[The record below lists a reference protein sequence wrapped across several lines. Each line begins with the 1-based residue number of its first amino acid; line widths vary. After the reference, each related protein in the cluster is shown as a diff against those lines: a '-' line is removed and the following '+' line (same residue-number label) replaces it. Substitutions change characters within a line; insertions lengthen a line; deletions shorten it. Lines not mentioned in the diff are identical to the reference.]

1 MKWEKT
7 SSSEWKAAGIIGTFF
22 IKKSCGKFWACF
34 ISAAKAF
41 KMPPKDK
48 LKSAKSMC
56 EDSYYWEE
64 A

>member
-1 MKWEKT
+1 MKWEKM

-22 IKKSCGKFWACF
+22 IKKSCGKFWARF
-34 ISAAKAF
+34 VSDVKSF

-48 LKSAKSMC
+48 LSSAKYMC